1 MMGKFKNMIIEMEEM
16 RLEEPYPW
24 AMGAPLCKRCD
35 SSRYN
40 IIKTGD
46 KTMIV
51 PCSYCDRPMQILDK
65 SNDS

>member
-1 MMGKFKNMIIEMEEM
+1 MEEM

-24 AMGAPLCKRCD
+24 DMGAPLCKRCD

-40 IIKTGD
+40 VIEKGA

-51 PCSYCDRPMQILDK
+51 PCSYCDRPMQVLNESD
-65 SNDS
+65 DS